1 MQPAEILNDP
11 TNWALFLDVDG
22 TLLDVAATPND
33 VQVPPN
39 LIQSLQRIEVL
50 LSGALALV
58 SGRTIGTLDRLFAP
72 LALTAAGEHGAELR
86 TGPGQPIERRTNRLL
101 DPALKA
107 QLQQLVAEHP
117 ALLLEE
123 KPASIVVHYRKA
135 PEIGPGIERRLQA
148 ILTKADQGFGI
159 FPSKMSWDIRD
170 GTCTKGTALV
180 QIMALARFSGRR
192 PLYIGDDR
200 TDEDGFLEAERRGGI
215 ALAVA
220 GEYRASRPPAF
231 ASPAAVRAWLAK
243 LAAAREAA
251 A

>member
-1 MQPAEILNDP
+1 MQPAEILDNP
-11 TNWALFLDVDG
+11 TKWALLLDVDG

-33 VQVPPN
+33 VRVPPD
-39 LIQSLQRIEVL
+39 LIRSLHRIDRI

-58 SGRTIGTLDRLFAP
+58 SGRTIATLDRLFAP
-72 LALTAAGEHGAELR
+72 LSLAAAGEHGAELR
-86 TGPGQPIERRTNRLL
+86 PGPGQPVARCTTRLF

-107 QLQQLVAEHP
+107 ELQQLVVEHP

-123 KPASIVVHYRKA
+123 KPSSIVVHYRRA
-135 PEIGPGIERRLQA
+135 PELGPGVERRLQA
-148 ILTKADQGFGI
+148 ILTKADQGLGI

-170 GTCTKGTALV
+170 GACTKGTALV
-180 QIMALARFSGRR
+180 QIMALDRFSGRR
-192 PLYIGDDR
+192 PLYVGDDR
-200 TDEDGFLEAERRGGI
+200 TDEDGFAEAERLGGV
-215 ALAVA
+215 ALAVE
-220 GEYRASRPPAF
+220 GEYRASQAPGF